1 MNHTQ
6 QVLNEMRAAADVMSP
21 RSGIRSAL
29 EKWLPRLTEAV
40 KADAGATQSVSEPP
54 PPLHGCYDNTVT
66 GRREVWGE
74 GVLQH
79 VYPRERCPSN
89 RPWGR
94 FPDLPR

>member
-1 MNHTQ
+1 MNNTKRV
-6 QVLNEMRAAADVMSP
+6 VLEMLAAADVMSP
-21 RSGIRSAL
+21 RSGVRSAL
-29 EKWLPRLTEAV
+29 LKWVDRLHEALES
-40 KADAGATQSVSEPP
+40 DAGATQSVSEPP
-54 PPLHGCYDNTVT
+54 PPLHGCYDNTAT

-94 FPDLPR
+94 FPDVPR